1 MKPVHSIESLC
12 IQMKACAFTCGSVD
26 SNENMYIQMK
36 AYEVR
41 AHATRSTLYKK
52 RRASSCYT
60 LYLIEE
66 TKGLLML
73 HALLYRRNEGQA
85 HATRSTL

>member
-1 MKPVHSIESLC
+1 MLHALP
-12 IQMKACAFTCGSVD
+12 
-26 SNENMYIQMK
+26 YIRKEGQ
-36 AYEVR
+36 

-52 RRASSCYT
+52 RRACSCYP

-66 TKGLLML
+66 RKGLLKL
-73 HALLYRRNEGQA
+73 HALPYRRNEGQA